1 MKTQTLIFWFLGC
14 VIALLF
20 ASDGFC
26 QAGQKDFPLLKGS
39 YLGQKPPGAI
49 PKIFA
54 PGIVST
60 DWYNHCTI
68 SISPDG
74 SEIYWAM
81 APLDM
86 PGRIYFSKIVNG
98 VWTKPEIVSF
108 TQSEDGDCPVL
119 SPDGVKMYF
128 NSNRPLPQNNGQR
141 ERIWCVERTQEGW
154 GNPFPLGP
162 EINDQHLHWQIS
174 VDARGNLFFGS
185 ERSGTKG
192 RDDVFMAGNTDGVF
206 QKPLSLGTAI
216 NSSSLEG
223 CPFIAPDGS
232 YLIFCRDGL
241 WISFKGKNGS
251 WTKAISMG
259 DRFKEAICPYI
270 SPDGKYLFYLG
281 MGMGYNDIYWVETRS
296 IESLHP
302 KETNLKLEKIY

>member
-1 MKTQTLIFWFLGC
+1 MKTQTLILLFLGC
-14 VIALLF
+14 VIAFLL
-20 ASDGFC
+20 ASDGIC
-26 QAGQKDFPLLKGS
+26 QTNQKNFPLLKGS

-60 DWYNHCTI
+60 NWCNHCTI
-68 SISPDG
+68 SVSSDG

-81 APLDM
+81 APVDM
-86 PGRIYFSKIVNG
+86 PGQIYFSKIVNG
-98 VWTKPEIVSF
+98 VWAEPEIVSF

-119 SPDGVKMYF
+119 SPDGIRMYF
-128 NSNRPLPQNNGQR
+128 NSNRPLPQKNDRR
-141 ERIWCVERTQEGW
+141 ERIWCV
-154 GNPFPLGP
+154 
-162 EINDQHLHWQIS
+162 
-174 VDARGNLFFGS
+174 V
-185 ERSGTKG
+185 
-192 RDDVFMAGNTDGVF
+192 
-206 QKPLSLGTAI
+206 GTAI
-216 NSSSLEG
+216 NSGSHEG
-223 CPFIAPDGS
+223 CPFVAPDGS
-232 YLIFCRDGL
+232 YLIFSRDGL
-241 WISFKGKNGS
+241 WISFKEKTGN

-270 SPDGKYLFYLG
+270 SPDGKYLFYLE